1 MYINGVALL
10 TFRSWQ
16 QPGTVAN
23 VTLAEYEKR
32 QGSAILAFLCNYSRL
47 LILIKLNLQPLLVTE
62 LKLN

>member
-16 QPGTVAN
+16 RPGTVAN

-32 QGSAILAFLCNYSRL
+32 QGSVILAFLWRL
-47 LILIKLNLQPLLVTE
+47 LILIKLNLQPLLVAE